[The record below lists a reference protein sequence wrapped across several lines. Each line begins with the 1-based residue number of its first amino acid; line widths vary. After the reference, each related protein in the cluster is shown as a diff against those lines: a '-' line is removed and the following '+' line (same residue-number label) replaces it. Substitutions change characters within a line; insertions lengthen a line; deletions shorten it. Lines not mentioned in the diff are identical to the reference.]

1 MSKLFLHCKP
11 GFGPHLAVTNVE
23 LADLGIRVLVFGQ
36 FSIVIVAAL
45 LAMRNRFGA
54 WLVIL
59 SVGLLAYI
67 YISSEPLVVWFPVYH
82 APAHLLASS
91 MPWVFWFFIREGFE
105 LQLNSLWIWGSWL
118 LFMLPKWVL
127 FIFFTDQWYDIQL
140 ILRDLK
146 QLVGIAIVIH
156 ALYQLIRGYND
167 DLVEK
172 RRLLRKVLGIC
183 TGLTILSIMAVE
195 FVLDFETQTAGLNV
209 IASSIIA
216 ILTLLFAPPI
226 LTFGRE
232 VFARSRQ
239 MQNPTVPIRLDSPK
253 SQAQQQ
259 LHLRLNALMEEGAY
273 RDAELTIGAL
283 AERMSLPEH
292 QLRKLI
298 NSEMGFRNFSAFIQN
313 YRIAE
318 VCEHL
323 QNPDK
328 ARIPILTL
336 ALDAGFGSL
345 GPFNR
350 AFKSITGVTP
360 SEYRD
365 NPLIETE
372 KP

>member
-1 MSKLFLHCKP
+1 MTDL
-11 GFGPHLAVTNVE
+11 E
-23 LADLGIRVLVFGQ
+23 LLDLGIRVLIFGQ
-36 FSIVIVAAL
+36 YSIVIVAVL
-45 LAMRNRFGA
+45 LVMRNRFGT
-54 WLVIL
+54 WLFVL
-59 SVGLLAYI
+59 SLGLLAYL
-67 YISSEPLVVWFPVYH
+67 YISSPPLVDWFPAFYS
-82 APAHLLASS
+82 PAHLLASS
-91 MPWVFWFFIREGFE
+91 MPWIFWFFIKEGFE
-105 LQLNSLWIWGSWL
+105 LQLNSRWIAASWL

-127 FIFFTDQWYDIQL
+127 FIFFTDQWVDIQL

-146 QLVGIAIVIH
+146 QLVGIVIVAH
-156 ALYQLIRGYND
+156 ALYHLIQGYND

-183 TGLTILSIMAVE
+183 TGFTILGIMAVE
-195 FVLDFETQTAGLNV
+195 LVLDFETQTAGLNV
-209 IASSIIA
+209 LASSTIA

-232 VFARSRQ
+232 VFAVSGRAKETAAPAFSE
-239 MQNPTVPIRLDSPK
+239 SAK

-259 LHLRLNALMEEGAY
+259 LHAKLSELMKEGAY
-273 RDAELTIGAL
+273 RDSDLTIGAL
-283 AERMSLPEH
+283 AERIPIPEH

-298 NSEMGFRNFSAFIQN
+298 NSELGYRNFSAFVQT

-318 VCEHL
+318 VCENL

-360 SEYRD
+360 TEYRD
-365 NPLIETE
+365 NPLIDTE
-372 KP
+372 RL